1 MGFYMNVFSE
11 LYYHIEE
18 PFGFKESSEDIN
30 TALIASLFLFGIG
43 LGNFLAKYVINY
55 SKR

>member
-43 LGNFLAKYVINY
+43 LGNFLAKYVMNY